1 MGDEVT
7 VSREGHEATME
18 IVGVSVLPVN
28 DDGGLGSSGVALHR
42 DALDALGFDGACE
55 DSEPCSRG
63 FAVTAAD
70 GVDVDEASRPYLG
83 RGLNFVAPS
92 ASSEVVRLT
101 AVDRLP
107 RSVAGF
113 LAVVSVITL
122 LHAAAV
128 TVRRR
133 RRDLAMLRVLGFSGR
148 DLRNTVRVQ
157 VAALVARRRGG
168 RRRPRPRVG
177 PPALARRGEQRVA
190 PPVIEL
196 PAPAIVL
203 VPLVIAVLAQ
213 IGAAFSRRA
222 AGRIPAAIA
231 LRAE

>member
-1 MGDEVT
+1 M
-7 VSREGHEATME
+7 
-18 IVGVSVLPVN
+18 
-28 DDGGLGSSGVALHR
+28 ALHR
-42 DALDALGFDGACE
+42 DAPDALGFDGVL
-55 DSEPCSRG
+55 RG
-63 FAVTAAD
+63 RRAVLT
-70 GVDVDEASRPYLG
+70 GLRRHRRRRRRRRRGRRRPYLA
-83 RGLNFVAPS
+83 RGLDFVAPS
-92 ASSEVVRLT
+92 PSSEVVRLT

-107 RSVAGF
+107 RLVAGF

-122 LHAAAV
+122 AHAAAV

-133 RRDLAMLRVLGFSGR
+133 RRDLAMLRVLGFCRPRPPQHRARPGGG
-148 DLRNTVRVQ
+148 
-157 VAALVARRRGG
+157 ALAPRRGG
-168 RRRPRPRVG
+168 RRR
-177 PPALARRGEQRVA
+177 ARTRRWVA
-190 PPVIEL
+190 SSGAAWPSSVSLPTVITL

>member
-1 MGDEVT
+1 M
-7 VSREGHEATME
+7 
-18 IVGVSVLPVN
+18 
-28 DDGGLGSSGVALHR
+28 
-42 DALDALGFDGACE
+42 
-55 DSEPCSRG
+55 
-63 FAVTAAD
+63 
-70 GVDVDEASRPYLG
+70 
-83 RGLNFVAPS
+83 
-92 ASSEVVRLT
+92 
-101 AVDRLP
+101 
-107 RSVAGF
+107 AGF

-122 LHAAAV
+122 AHAAAV

-157 VAALVARRRGG
+157 VAALSLVGAVVGVVLGLGLGRQLWRGVASSVSI
-168 RRRPRPRVG
+168 PT
-177 PPALARRGEQRVA
+177 
-190 PPVIEL
+190 VIAL